1 VPYLPYRGWQIFGG
15 ILVAIGGVVII
26 SSPLDSVWALA
37 LLSGIWLVIIGIW
50 EVVEAFVIR
59 KHLPEILDVLR

>member
-1 VPYLPYRGWQIFGG
+1 
-15 ILVAIGGVVII
+15 VAIGGVVII